1 MGDDRRVKIKQPT
14 PTRFARLVFVLAL
27 GTLLP
32 AMGGCQLFNAQIT
45 AAPHEPYP
53 EEITQGEVFDVQVF
67 RDVTTLRFTNTT
79 TRDFGSS
86 VIWLNKRYS
95 LPIAGFKS
103 GETIELDLTAFVDEF
118 GDVYRAGG
126 FFAQRT
132 PAPVVLVQIETIEN
146 DEPVLHGFVV
156 VENKYN

>member
-1 MGDDRRVKIKQPT
+1 M
-14 PTRFARLVFVLAL
+14 
-27 GTLLP
+27 
-32 AMGGCQLFNAQIT
+32 
-45 AAPHEPYP
+45 
-53 EEITQGEVFDVQVF
+53 QVF

-79 TRDFGSS
+79 TRDFGPS

-126 FFAQRT
+126 FFAHRT